1 MITAFNGERLKMAR
15 VYRGLTVAELAEK
28 ADCLR
33 QTVSMYESGKTKPI
47 DNATV
52 MRLADVL
59 NFPMKFFVESSV
71 PVVTGS
77 TYFRA
82 LLTTN
87 KKYRAEQTQKMEF
100 LAQIY
105 AFLQEYVDFPDLQL
119 PDCSECTPEEAAAK
133 LRESWKLGRGP
144 IDNLVHVVEQHGIL
158 VTSFATSTD
167 DIDAFSQKVDVN
179 GDEVYL
185 IGYSNNKKS
194 AARIHFD
201 IAHELGHICLHEWS
215 EDVEAFDKK
224 EFKEREDEANRFAS
238 AFLLPEDSFKADASM
253 APLRIPY
260 YTELKRRWKVSIQ
273 AMSRR
278 AYTLGLTSMDEYQI
292 ILRTLQRRGMRKD
305 EPLDDTLRTS
315 EPALLKTAVSMLLE
329 EDVFTAKEFMDEL
342 SYSYG
347 FSLAATEI
355 EYLLDLPQGT
365 LSVPH
370 IIEFSSLQLKA
381 RRNNN

>member
-33 QTVSMYESGKTKPI
+33 QTVSMYENGKTKPI

-179 GDEVYL
+179 GNEVYL

-215 EDVEAFDKK
+215 EDVEALDKK

-347 FSLAATEI
+347 FSLAAAEI

>member
-33 QTVSMYESGKTKPI
+33 QTISMYESGKTKPF

-52 MRLADVL
+52 KRLAVAL
-59 NFPMKFFVESSV
+59 NFPIKFFIESSI
-71 PVVTGS
+71 PAVTGS

-100 LAQIY
+100 LAHIY
-105 AFLQEYVDFPDLQL
+105 TFLQEYVDFPTLQL
-119 PDCSECTPEEAAAK
+119 PDCSGCTPEEAAVA
-133 LRESWKLGRGP
+133 LRTFWKLGRGP
-144 IDNLVHVVEQHGIL
+144 IDNLVHVAEQHGIL
-158 VTSFATSTD
+158 VTSFTTSTD
-167 DIDAFSQKVDVN
+167 DVDAFSQRVDVN
-179 GDEVYL
+179 GKEVFL

-215 EDVEAFDKK
+215 EDVEALDKK
-224 EFKEREDEANRFAS
+224 AFKEREDEANRFAS

-260 YTELKRRWKVSIQ
+260 YIELKRRWKVSIQ

-278 AYTLGLTSMDEYQI
+278 AYTLGLTSMDEYQM
-292 ILRTLQRRGMRKD
+292 ILRSLQRRGMRKN
-305 EPLDDTLRTS
+305 EPLDDTLRTAA
-315 EPALLKTAVSMLLE
+315 PALLKTAVSMLLAE
-329 EDVFTAKEFMDEL
+329 NVFTAKEFMDEL

-347 FSLAATEI
+347 FSLEATEI

-365 LSVPH
+365 LSAPR
-370 IIEFSSLQLKA
+370 IIEFNQLQLKT

>member
-28 ADCLR
+28 SDCLR
-33 QTVSMYESGKTKPI
+33 QTVSMYESGKTKPL

-52 MRLADVL
+52 MRLAEALD
-59 NFPMKFFVESSV
+59 FPMKFFVESSI
-71 PVVTGS
+71 PVATGS

-105 AFLQEYVDFPDLQL
+105 AFLQEYVDFPGLQL

-133 LRESWKLGRGP
+133 LRDTWKLGRGP

-179 GDEVYL
+179 GSEVYL

-215 EDVEAFDKK
+215 EDVEALEKK

-278 AYTLGLTSMDEYQI
+278 AYKLELISMDEYQI
-292 ILRTLQRRGMRKD
+292 TIRTLQRRGMRKD
-305 EPLDDTLRTS
+305 EPLDDTLRTAMPS
-315 EPALLKTAVSMLLE
+315 LMKTAVSMLLE
-329 EDVFTAKEFMDEL
+329 EDVFTPKEFIDEL

-347 FSLAATEI
+347 LSLASSEI

-365 LSVPH
+365 LSVSP
-370 IIEFSSLQLKA
+370 IVEFSSLQLKA
-381 RRNNN
+381 RRNNS

>member
-33 QTVSMYESGKTKPI
+33 QTVSMYESGKTKPS

-52 MRLADVL
+52 VRLATAL
-59 NFPMKFFVESSV
+59 NFPMKFFVENNV
-71 PVVTGS
+71 PISTGS

-100 LAQIY
+100 LALIY
-105 AFLQEYVDFPDLQL
+105 AFLQEYIDFPDLRL
-119 PDCSECTPEEAAAK
+119 PDFSGCTPEEAAAK
-133 LRESWKLGRGP
+133 LREEWKLGKGP
-144 IDNLVHVVEQHGIL
+144 IDNLIHVVEHHGIL
-158 VTSFATSTD
+158 VTSFSTSTD
-167 DIDAFSQKVDVN
+167 DIDAFSQMVDIN
-179 GDEVYL
+179 GKEVYL
-185 IGYSNNKKS
+185 IGYSNNKNS

-201 IAHELGHICLHEWS
+201 IAHELGHICLHEWN
-215 EDVEAFDKK
+215 EDVEAFDRT

-238 AFLLPEDSFKADASM
+238 AFLLPEESFKADASM

-278 AYTLGLTSMDEYQI
+278 AYKLGLTSMDEYQI
-292 ILRTLQRRGMRKD
+292 TIRTLQRRGMRKD
-305 EPLDDTLRTS
+305 EPLDDTLRTAMPS
-315 EPALLKTAVSMLLE
+315 LLKTAVSLLLE
-329 EDVFTAKEFMDEL
+329 EDVFTPKEFMDEL

-347 FSLAATEI
+347 FSLASSEI
-355 EYLLDLPQGT
+355 EYLLDLPRGT
-365 LSVPH
+365 LSVSP
-370 IIEFSSLQLKA
+370 IVDFSSLQLKTQ
-381 RRNNN
+381 RNNN

>member
-52 MRLADVL
+52 IRLADAL

-105 AFLQEYVDFPDLQL
+105 AFLQEYVDFPDLKL

-305 EPLDDTLRTS
+305 EPLDDTLRTA

>member
-33 QTVSMYESGKTKPI
+33 QTVSMYESGKTKPL

-59 NFPMKFFVESSV
+59 DFPVKFFMENTV

-100 LAQIY
+100 LAHIY
-105 AFLQEYVDFPDLQL
+105 AFLQEFVEFPRLQV
-119 PDCSECTPEEAAAK
+119 PDCSGCTPEEAAAK
-133 LRESWKLGRGP
+133 VRESWKLGRGP
-144 IDNLVHVVEQHGIL
+144 IDNLIHIVEQHGIL

-167 DIDAFSQKVDVN
+167 DIDAFSQKVDV
-179 GDEVYL
+179 GGKDVYL
-185 IGYSNNKKS
+185 IGYSNNKTS

-215 EDVEAFDKK
+215 EDVESFDKK
-224 EFKEREDEANRFAS
+224 EFKQREDEANRFAS
-238 AFLLPEDSFKADASM
+238 AFLLPEGAFRADASI
-253 APLRIPY
+253 APLSISY
-260 YTELKRRWKVSIQ
+260 YKELKERWKVSIQ
-273 AMSRR
+273 AMCRR
-278 AYTLGLTSMDEYQI
+278 AYTLGLTSMDEYQFTM
-292 ILRTLQRRGMRKD
+292 RNLQRRGMRKE

-315 EPALLKTAVSMLLE
+315 SPALLKTAVSMLLE
-329 EDVFTAKEFMDEL
+329 EDVFTAKEFMDEF

-347 FSLAATEI
+347 LSLAATEI
-355 EYLLDLPQGT
+355 EYLLDLPKGT

-381 RRNNN
+381 RRSNN

>member
-33 QTVSMYESGKTKPI
+33 QTISMYESGKTKPL

-52 MRLADVL
+52 MRLADAL
-59 NFPMKFFVESSV
+59 NFPMKFFVESSA

-105 AFLQEYVDFPDLQL
+105 AFLQEYVDFPNLQL

-167 DIDAFSQKVDVN
+167 DIDAFSQKVDVD

-273 AMSRR
+273 TMSRR

-347 FSLAATEI
+347 FSLAAAEI

>member
-28 ADCLR
+28 SDCLR
-33 QTVSMYESGKTKPI
+33 QTVSMYESGKTKPL

-52 MRLADVL
+52 MRLADAL

-105 AFLQEYVDFPDLQL
+105 FFLQEYVDFPNLQL
-119 PDCSECTPEEAAAK
+119 PDCSGCTPEEAAVK

-144 IDNLVHVVEQHGIL
+144 IDNLVHIVEQHGIL

-179 GDEVYL
+179 GNEVYL

-215 EDVEAFDKK
+215 EDVESFDKK

-238 AFLLPEDSFKADASM
+238 AFLLPEEAFKADAAM

-278 AYTLGLTSMDEYQI
+278 AYALGLTSIDEYQI

-305 EPLDDTLRTS
+305 EPLDDTLRTAS
-315 EPALLKTAVSMLLE
+315 PALLKTAVSMLLE
-329 EDVFTAKEFMDEL
+329 EEVFTAKEFMDEL
-342 SYSYG
+342 SYAYG

-365 LSVPH
+365 LAVPH
-370 IIEFSSLQLKA
+370 IVEFSSLQLKA
-381 RRNNN
+381 RRNNI

>member
-179 GDEVYL
+179 GNEVYL

-215 EDVEAFDKK
+215 EDVEAFDKN

-347 FSLAATEI
+347 FSLAAAEI